1 MVQRTVHPV
10 IKGFFMLL
18 LVLWGVSVLYP
29 LLWTLMDSL
38 KDNQQFYFNMP
49 WALPELPLQW
59 SNFGYV
65 WNNYNFGKYFVNS
78 ILVTTGATLLG
89 LVLASMTAYTIA
101 RYRFI
106 GSRVL
111 YLIYISSMMV
121 PFSLALIPLF
131 FLVND
136 LGLTNTPLGLIF
148 VYASNTLAFGIF
160 VLIGFFKTLPKE
172 LEEAAAIDGAGYFGT
187 FFRVMLPLSR
197 SGLIS
202 VGIINVLDIWNEFIV
217 GTILVNDPA
226 KYTLPIGLAAMQV
239 EMQYKTEWGPL
250 FAGLLFTIV
259 PVLIVYMFA
268 QRHIV
273 SGLVAGAVK

>member
-10 IKGFFMLL
+10 VKTILMALL
-18 LVLWGVSVLYP
+18 ILWGISVIYP
-29 LLWTLMDSL
+29 LIWTLMDAL

-49 WALPELPLQW
+49 WALPELPLHW
-59 SNFGYV
+59 SNFSYV
-65 WNNYNFGKYFVNS
+65 WNNYNFGEYFINS
-78 ILVTTGATLLG
+78 ILVTAGGTTLG
-89 LVLASMTAYTIA
+89 LVLASTTAYTLA
-101 RYRFI
+101 RYKFM
-106 GSRVL
+106 GSKAL

-131 FLVND
+131 FLMND
-136 LGLTNTPLGLIF
+136 LGLINNPLGLIL

-160 VLIGFFKTLPKE
+160 VLIGFFRSLPKE
-172 LEEAAAIDGAGYFGT
+172 MEEAAAIDGAGYFGT
-187 FFRVMLPLSR
+187 FFRIMLPLSR

-217 GTILVNDPA
+217 GTILVNDPT

>member
-10 IKGFFMLL
+10 VKGFFMLL
-18 LVLWGVSVLYP
+18 LILWGISVLYP
-29 LLWTLMDSL
+29 LLWTFLDSL

-59 SNFGYV
+59 SNFSYV
-65 WNNYNFGKYFVNS
+65 WNNYNFGSYFFNS
-78 ILVTTGATLLG
+78 ILVTTGGTLLG
-89 LVLASMTAYTIA
+89 LVLASMTAYTIG
-101 RYRFI
+101 RYTFF
-106 GSRVL
+106 GSKAL
-111 YLIYISSMMV
+111 FLIYISSMMV

-131 FLVND
+131 FLMND
-136 LGLTNTPLGLIF
+136 LGLTNKPLGLII

-217 GTILVNDPA
+217 GTILVNDPS

>member
-10 IKGFFMLL
+10 VKTIFMALL
-18 LVLWGVSVLYP
+18 ILWGISVIYP
-29 LLWTLMDSL
+29 LIWTFMDAL

-49 WALPELPLQW
+49 WAFPELPLHW
-59 SNFGYV
+59 SNFSYV
-65 WNNYNFGKYFVNS
+65 WNNYNFGKYFINS
-78 ILVTTGATLLG
+78 ILVTAGGTILG
-89 LVLASMTAYTIA
+89 LVLASTTAYTIA
-101 RYRFI
+101 RYKFM
-106 GSRVL
+106 GGKAL

-131 FLVND
+131 FLMND
-136 LGLTNTPLGLIF
+136 LGLINNPLGLIL

-160 VLIGFFKTLPKE
+160 VLIGFFRSLPKE
-172 LEEAAAIDGAGYFGT
+172 MEEAAAIDGAGYFGT
-187 FFRVMLPLSR
+187 FFRIMLPLSR

-217 GTILVNDPA
+217 GTILVNDPTR
-226 KYTLPIGLAAMQV
+226 YTLPIGLAAMQV

-259 PVLIVYMFA
+259 PVLVVYMFA

>member
-10 IKGFFMLL
+10 VKSVFVAMLI
-18 LVLWGVSVLYP
+18 LWGVSVIYP
-29 LLWTLMDSL
+29 LIWTFTDAL

-59 SNFGYV
+59 ANFSYV
-65 WNNYNFGKYFVNS
+65 WNNYDFGKYFGNS
-78 ILVTTGATLLG
+78 ILVTAGATLLG
-89 LVLASMTAYTIA
+89 LVLASMTAYTLA
-101 RYRFI
+101 RYKFL

-131 FLVND
+131 FLIND
-136 LGLTNTPLGLIF
+136 LGLTNNPLGLIL
-148 VYASNTLAFGIF
+148 VYASNSLAFGIF
-160 VLIGFFKTLPKE
+160 VLIGFFRSLPKE

-202 VGIINVLDIWNEFIV
+202 VGIINVLDIWNEYIV
-217 GTILVNDPA
+217 GTILVNDPTR
-226 KYTLPIGLAAMQV
+226 YTLPIGLAAMQV

-250 FAGLLFTIV
+250 FAGLMFTIV
-259 PVLIVYMFA
+259 PVLLVYIFA